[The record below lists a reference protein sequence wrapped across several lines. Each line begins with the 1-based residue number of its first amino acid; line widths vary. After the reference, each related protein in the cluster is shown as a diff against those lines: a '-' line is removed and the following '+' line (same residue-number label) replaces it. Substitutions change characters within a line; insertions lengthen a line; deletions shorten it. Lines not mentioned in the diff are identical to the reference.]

1 MYLTINETAELL
13 QVSEQTVR
21 KYAKWGEIPPPLK
34 IGGSL
39 RWDADELQTYIRNNN
54 QSEATN
60 ETN

>member
-21 KYAKWGEIPPPLK
+21 KYARDGAIPPPLK

-39 RWDADELQTYIRNNN
+39 PLGR
-54 QSEATN
+54 
-60 ETN
+60 